1 MLDVRSR
8 RYTWAY
14 TKHMSLRSKYS
25 TYVLRVARAIL
36 LEETY
41 SESKLTLFIVV
52 PLLGHIRIEP
62 EEV

>member
-36 LEETY
+36 SEETY
-41 SESKLTLFIVV
+41 SESKFIVV